1 MLSSYYQKAWLFKLA
16 TALGSELFEEEGLY
30 FSN

>member
-1 MLSSYYQKAWLFKLA
+1 MLSNYYQKAWLFRLA
-16 TALGSELFEEEGLY
+16 IALGLELFEREGLY